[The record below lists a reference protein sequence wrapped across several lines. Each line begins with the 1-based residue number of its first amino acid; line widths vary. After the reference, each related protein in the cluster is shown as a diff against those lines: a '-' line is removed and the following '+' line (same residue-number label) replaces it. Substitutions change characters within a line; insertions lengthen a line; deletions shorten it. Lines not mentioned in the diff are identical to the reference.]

1 MAESQGIPTA
11 GEVPVATADAQPG
24 VDEGALWKAKFY
36 QQQENDKIKEKQDQE
51 KIEQFKAEQLKKSK
65 EDHE

>member
-1 MAESQGIPTA
+1 MAESRGIPTA

-36 QQQENDKIKEKQDQE
+36 
-51 KIEQFKAEQLKKSK
+51 
-65 EDHE
+65 